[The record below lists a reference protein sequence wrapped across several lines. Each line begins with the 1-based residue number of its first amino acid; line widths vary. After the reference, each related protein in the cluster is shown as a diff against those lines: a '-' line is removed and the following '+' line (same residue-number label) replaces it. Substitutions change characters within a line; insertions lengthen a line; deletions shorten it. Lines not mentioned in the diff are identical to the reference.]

1 MITIQDLQYDIFQ
14 LDDMKMRIVISLYE
28 KELGTLYF
36 EKAKRAFTNK
46 PVGMNSWACVD
57 AKTEGLYDY
66 DPTTSPKEIVKN
78 CQDLIRE
85 FPTGGVMTIPQKE
98 NITDNE

>member
-36 EKAKRAFTNK
+36 EKAKRGFTNK

-57 AKTEGLYDY
+57 AKVEGLYVVGGEDI
-66 DPTTSPKEIVKN
+66 TPKDIVAH
-78 CQDLIRE
+78 CQSLLR
-85 FPTGGVMTIPQKE
+85 TAGS
-98 NITDNE
+98 

>member
-1 MITIQDLQYDIFQ
+1 MITIQDLTYDIFQ

-57 AKTEGLYDY
+57 AKVEGLYVVGGEDI
-66 DPTTSPKEIVKN
+66 TPKDIVAH
-78 CQDLIRE
+78 CQSLLR
-85 FPTGGVMTIPQKE
+85 TAGS
-98 NITDNE
+98 

>member
-1 MITIQDLQYDIFQ
+1 MFRNYIYPHMITTQDLQYDIFQ
-14 LDDMKMRIVISLYE
+14 LDEMKMRIVISLYE

-57 AKTEGLYDY
+57 AKVEGLYVVGGEDI
-66 DPTTSPKEIVKN
+66 TPKDIVAH
-78 CQDLIRE
+78 CQRLL
-85 FPTGGVMTIPQKE
+85 TAGS
-98 NITDNE
+98 

>member
-1 MITIQDLQYDIFQ
+1 MITIQDLTYDIFQ
-14 LDDMKMRIVISLYE
+14 LDEMKMRIVISLYE

-57 AKTEGLYDY
+57 AKVEGLYVVGGEDI
-66 DPTTSPKEIVKN
+66 TPKDIVAH
-78 CQDLIRE
+78 CQGLLHSVR
-85 FPTGGVMTIPQKE
+85 T
-98 NITDNE
+98 

>member
-1 MITIQDLQYDIFQ
+1 MITIQDLTYDIFQ

-57 AKTEGLYDY
+57 AKVEGLYVVGGEDI
-66 DPTTSPKEIVKN
+66 TPKDIVAH
-78 CQDLIRE
+78 CQQLL
-85 FPTGGVMTIPQKE
+85 TAGS
-98 NITDNE
+98 

>member
-1 MITIQDLQYDIFQ
+1 
-14 LDDMKMRIVISLYE
+14 
-28 KELGTLYF
+28 
-36 EKAKRAFTNK
+36 
-46 PVGMNSWACVD
+46 VD

-66 DPTTSPKEIVKN
+66 DPDTTPKEIVKN

-85 FPTGGVMTIPQKE
+85 FPTGGVMSIIKKE

>member
-1 MITIQDLQYDIFQ
+1 MITIQDLTYDIFQ
-14 LDDMKMRIVISLYE
+14 LDEMKMRIVISLYE

-57 AKTEGLYDY
+57 AKVEGLYVVGGEDI
-66 DPTTSPKEIVKN
+66 TPKDIVAH
-78 CQDLIRE
+78 CQSLLR
-85 FPTGGVMTIPQKE
+85 TAGS
-98 NITDNE
+98 

>member
-1 MITIQDLQYDIFQ
+1 MFRKYIYPHMITIQDLQYDIFQ

-57 AKTEGLYDY
+57 AKVEGLY
-66 DPTTSPKEIVKN
+66 VV
-78 CQDLIRE
+78 
-85 FPTGGVMTIPQKE
+85 GGE
-98 NITDNE
+98 NITPKDIVAHCQGLLHSVRT

>member
-1 MITIQDLQYDIFQ
+1 MFPNYIYPHMITIQDLTYDIFQ
-14 LDDMKMRIVISLYE
+14 LDEMKTRIVISLYE

-57 AKTEGLYDY
+57 AKVEGLYVVGGEDI
-66 DPTTSPKEIVKN
+66 TPKDIVAH
-78 CQDLIRE
+78 CQQLLR
-85 FPTGGVMTIPQKE
+85 TAGS
-98 NITDNE
+98 

>member
-14 LDDMKMRIVISLYE
+14 LDDMRVRIVISLLE

-57 AKTEGLYDY
+57 AKVEGLYVVGGEDI
-66 DPTTSPKEIVKN
+66 TPKDIVAY
-78 CQDLIRE
+78 CQQLLR
-85 FPTGGVMTIPQKE
+85 TAGS
-98 NITDNE
+98 

>member
-1 MITIQDLQYDIFQ
+1 
-14 LDDMKMRIVISLYE
+14 
-28 KELGTLYF
+28 
-36 EKAKRAFTNK
+36 
-46 PVGMNSWACVD
+46 VGMNSWACVD

-66 DPTTSPKEIVKN
+66 DPDTTPKEIVKN

-85 FPTGGVMTIPQKE
+85 FPTGGVMTIPEKE

>member
-1 MITIQDLQYDIFQ
+1 MFRNYIYPHMITIQDLTYDIFQ
-14 LDDMKMRIVISLYE
+14 LDEMKMRIVISLYE

-57 AKTEGLYDY
+57 AKVEGLY
-66 DPTTSPKEIVKN
+66 VV
-78 CQDLIRE
+78 
-85 FPTGGVMTIPQKE
+85 GGE
-98 NITDNE
+98 NITPKDIVAHCQSLLRTAGS

>member
-57 AKTEGLYDY
+57 AKVEGLYVVGGEDI
-66 DPTTSPKEIVKN
+66 TPKDIVAH
-78 CQDLIRE
+78 CQRLL
-85 FPTGGVMTIPQKE
+85 TAGS
-98 NITDNE
+98 